1 MVSVTLGW
9 RSYRSSGDAKM
20 QYIDRK
26 VVIGK
31 ELERQRIRL
40 ETESGW
46 WF

>member
-20 QYIDRK
+20 QYVDRK

-31 ELERQRIRL
+31 ELR
-40 ETESGW
+40 ETKN
-46 WF
+46 